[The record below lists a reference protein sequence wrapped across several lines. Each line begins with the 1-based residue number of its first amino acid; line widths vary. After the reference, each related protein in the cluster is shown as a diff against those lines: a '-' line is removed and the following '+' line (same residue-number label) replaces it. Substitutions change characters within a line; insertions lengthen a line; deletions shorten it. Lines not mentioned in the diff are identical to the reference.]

1 METGSGSNR
10 MSGGMRTEQM
20 KKTAIAVLLLAGL
33 AACNTIEG
41 FGQDVS
47 AGARAVDRAL

>member
-1 METGSGSNR
+1 
-10 MSGGMRTEQM
+10 M
-20 KKTAIAVLLLAGL
+20 KKIVLFAALLAGL

-47 AGARAVDRAL
+47 AGARAVDRAI

>member
-1 METGSGSNR
+1 
-10 MSGGMRTEQM
+10 M
-20 KKTAIAVLLLAGL
+20 KKLAILLGMTLAL

-47 AGARAVDRAL
+47 GGARAIDRAI

>member
-1 METGSGSNR
+1 
-10 MSGGMRTEQM
+10 M
-20 KKTAIAVLLLAGL
+20 KKIALLAAAVLAL

-47 AGARAVDRAL
+47 AGARAVDQAF